1 MCFTLSSKPLQNES
15 VNEKEENLLANYM
28 TRLSIKSS
36 SQHLYCP
43 KVTTGKEAV
52 PSGMLMF
59 LLNLLFSSKGFLQN
73 QTELDQ
79 LKMCH

>member
-1 MCFTLSSKPLQNES
+1 MCFPQPPKPLQNES
-15 VNEKEENLLANYM
+15 VNEKKENLLAYYM
-28 TRLSIKSS
+28 TRLSMKSS
-36 SQHLYCP
+36 SQPLHCP
-43 KVTTGKEAV
+43 KVTKEKETV

-59 LLNLLFSSKGFLQN
+59 LFNLLFSSKDFLQN